1 MLLSKTSRI
10 QEKTLPHSGNPSL
23 HHEATRSHS
32 QSKPEVQ
39 VAQEASS
46 SKPYTQ
52 TIKVSQRNLP
62 PSQDDAPPPPIVIED
77 ELPTT
82 EQEEK
87 EQMEEAN
94 HPPILDNDRL
104 LLSDYKLPQFH
115 PEVVYKLDYGIP
127 IDAKD
132 RSSLLDSLYESV
144 VPYT

>member
-1 MLLSKTSRI
+1 MPLSKTSRI
-10 QEKTLPHSGNPSL
+10 PEKTLPHSGNPSL
-23 HHEATRSHS
+23 HHEAIRSHS

-39 VAQEASS
+39 VAQEACS

-52 TIKVSQRNLP
+52 PSKIPQRNLP
-62 PSQDDAPPPPIVIED
+62 PSPDDAPPPPIVVED

-82 EQEEK
+82 EREEE
-87 EQMEEAN
+87 EQMED

>member
-1 MLLSKTSRI
+1 MPLSKTSRI
-10 QEKTLPHSGNPSL
+10 QKKTLPGHSQNQSL
-23 HHEATRSHS
+23 HQATTGHS

-39 VAQEASS
+39 VAQEACS

-82 EQEEK
+82 EQEEE
-87 EQMEEAN
+87 EQIEEGN

-104 LLSDYKLPQFH
+104 LISDYKLPQFH
-115 PEVVYKLDYGIP
+115 PDVVHKLDYGIP